1 MQIYLRD
8 EMIKILSYFLATQLL
23 IQQLRLKLLREIVVQ
38 KVFPKRKTNLE
49 IPMMEFQSIRKE
61 LRWLVMLPCKKK

>member
-49 IPMMEFQSIRKE
+49 ISMMEFQSIRGAKIVGDVV
-61 LRWLVMLPCKKK
+61 L